1 MQDYQKA
8 ELTAKILMAFDEANH
23 IETPLQ
29 RLQFEKIING
39 TIMDYFKDKA
49 DIEGFG
55 IEDIKEEAERDG
67 YECSDEV
74 ARDVLAYLDKHFDAT
89 IGINWNVIS
98 MALDEKEFKDRMKE
112 LPESEEDDG

>member
-39 TIMDYFKDKA
+39 TIMDYFENQTEIGGWSKEDV
-49 DIEGFG
+49 IEQ
-55 IEDIKEEAERDG
+55 AEKMG
-67 YECSDEV
+67 YECTDEIAQQV
-74 ARDVLAYLDKHFDAT
+74 IESIDHHFDASV
-89 IGINWNVIS
+89 GINWDVIEAELGS
-98 MALDEKEFKDRMKE
+98 FTEKMKK